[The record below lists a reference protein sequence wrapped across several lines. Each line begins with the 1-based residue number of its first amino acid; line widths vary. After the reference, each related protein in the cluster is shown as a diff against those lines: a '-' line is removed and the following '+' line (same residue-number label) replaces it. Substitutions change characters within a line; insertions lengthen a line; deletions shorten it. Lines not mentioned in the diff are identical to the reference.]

1 MSYAY
6 GNRLKLTIDGG
17 SHDDEMRMTL
27 RGFPKGMAVDM
38 DALLT
43 LQRRRAP
50 GNAAFATAR
59 KESDIPHFLSGI
71 VDGKTN
77 GDVITA
83 VIYNENQRSG
93 DYEALKDTPR
103 PSHADYAAV
112 MKYGRGVD
120 LRGGGHYS
128 GRLTSLMT
136 VAGGLCLQYL
146 RMRDIRAFAHILT
159 VGGVSDM
166 PFRFDLVGDTEEN
179 ALREREFPTLSA
191 EAEAEMR
198 RVIAEAK
205 ADGDTVG
212 GVIECAVTG
221 LKAGLGE
228 HMFFSVEAA
237 LSSILFA
244 IPAVKG
250 VSFGAGFDV
259 AAMRGS
265 ENNDPF
271 RIRDGRIFIEQN
283 NAGGILGGM
292 TTGAPVIVKCAV
304 KPTPSIAKAQKT
316 VSLSTMTETEIRV
329 GGRHDPCIL
338 PRAVPVVEAA
348 AAIAIL
354 DLILSEETANG
365 TEENA

>member
-6 GNRLKLTIDGG
+6 GNRLRLTVDGG
-17 SHDDEMRMTL
+17 SHDPEMKMTL
-27 RGFPKGMAVDM
+27 RGFPAETAIDT

-43 LQRRRAP
+43 LMHRRAP

-59 KESDIPHFLSGI
+59 KESDVPHFLSGI
-71 VDGKTN
+71 TDGVTS

-112 MKYGRGVD
+112 MKYGKGVD
-120 LRGGGHYS
+120 LRGGGHFS
-128 GRLTSLMT
+128 GRLTSLIT

-146 RMRDIRAFAHILT
+146 RARGIRVFAHILS
-159 VGGVSDM
+159 VGGVSDT
-166 PFRFDLVGDTEEN
+166 PFPFDCVGESEEST
-179 ALREREFPTLSA
+179 LCGREFPTLSDT
-191 EAEAEMR
+191 AEAEMR

-205 ADGDTVG
+205 ADGDSVG

-221 LKAGLGE
+221 LPAGLGE

-250 VSFGAGFDV
+250 VSFGAGFDS
-259 AAMRGS
+259 ARMRGS

-271 RIRDGRIFIEQN
+271 RIRDGRVFIEQN

-292 TTGAPVIVKCAV
+292 TSGAPLITRCAV
-304 KPTPSIAKAQKT
+304 KPTPSIAKPQTT

-348 AAIAIL
+348 VAIAIL
-354 DLILSEETANG
+354 DLILSEGSTNG